1 MNKKNVQESEDK
13 KNRIVLVLGIIPNI
27 IFGAIVIFYMI
38 MIRNGATD
46 LKYAPDLLDYGEA
59 SIVTTAVSIWVGL
72 NIYNFMTKNEV
83 EELVRDSNEKIEKI
97 KKESN
102 QLLEQNLNEKTE
114 KIKRESNQLL
124 EQNLNEKAEKIKKE
138 SNQLLVQNLN
148 EKLETFKDEANQLK
162 LYIYRQKFIETVSQ
176 NASKYPINSFFVRCA
191 LRMKEEKNAW
201 GLDDQKL
208 ADFERRLHEC
218 EDIYESNAWARGG
231 AVAEDLY
238 NDFSKYILE
247 NEKDFF
253 KIKEKINFDEDGD
266 INKNKFD
273 ITTITN
279 IEEYIYLSVRVGDIL
294 FYKNAGKKRIN
305 KDANI
310 ENLKEVIIYYRLAE
324 ILLNECEDVTNE
336 EKAYMKNT
344 IGYTYRLIAN
354 ESIDGKEVYN
364 KYMYNKLAI
373 IYGEECIKL
382 CNTRGRYYRNLALP
396 YQTMFQNY
404 KEYDNNFKF
413 DLENLVKNTGLLNET
428 TKQKYQKHIKEG
440 LKLITERGY
449 SLAADLDKTDYKAF
463 NNTGALILKGID
475 EEYEISE
482 RANIIC
488 NTYLNDKGMLIS
500 ELFDSE
506 RVMILREKIL
516 QQLEIA
522 KNNLKTA
529 TEISPTFEDS
539 RYNFA
544 KACIY
549 KGLLERDENKKKV
562 EFDLAK
568 QALDI
573 VFILNKSCQSG
584 KYTLRNYYEA
594 LGMLEDAVRINKEL
608 LNRGDSRPLMDLY
621 LKRII
626 QQRSKDWEKT
636 RYLYDKKIRQ
646 MIIEMY
652 GDLIT
657 VHEVDSLCES
667 MMTPYIKDIEDE
679 ERDDK

>member
-59 SIVTTAVSIWVGL
+59 SIITTAVSIWVGL

-83 EELVRDSNEKIEKI
+83 EELVRDSND
-97 KKESN
+97 
-102 QLLEQNLNEKTE
+102 
-114 KIKRESNQLL
+114 
-124 EQNLNEKAEKIKKE
+124 
-138 SNQLLVQNLN
+138 
-148 EKLETFKDEANQLK
+148 KLEKFKEETNKLK
-162 LYIYRQKFIETVSQ
+162 SYIYRQKFIETVSQ

-191 LRMKEEKNAW
+191 LKMKEEKNAW

-208 ADFERRLHEC
+208 ADFERRLYEC
-218 EDIYESNAWARGG
+218 EDIYESNVWSRGG

-238 NDFSKYILE
+238 NDFSKYISE
-247 NEKDFF
+247 TEKEFF

-279 IEEYIYLSVRVGDIL
+279 IEEYIYLSVRIGDIL

-305 KDANI
+305 KKASID
-310 ENLKEVIIYYRLAE
+310 NLKETIIYYRLAD

-354 ESIDGKEVYN
+354 ESIDEKEVYN
-364 KYMYNKLAI
+364 KYMYNKRAI

-396 YQTMFQNY
+396 YQTMYENY
-404 KEYDNNFKF
+404 RKYKHTFRS

-428 TKQKYQKHIKEG
+428 MKQNYQGNIKEG
-440 LKLITERGY
+440 LKLITERSY
-449 SLAADLDKTDYKAF
+449 FLAADLDKTDYKAF
-463 NNTGALILKGID
+463 NNIGALILKGID
-475 EEYEISE
+475 ETYKING
-482 RANIIC
+482 RADIIC
-488 NTYLNDKGMLIS
+488 NTYLNDKGMLVS

-506 RVMILREKIL
+506 RVMKAKEDIL
-516 QQLEIA
+516 QRLEIA
-522 KNNLKTA
+522 KINLKAA

-573 VFILNKSCQSG
+573 VFILNKSCQGG

-608 LNRGDSRPLMDLY
+608 LNGGDGRPLMDLY
-621 LKRII
+621 LKKMI

-636 RYLYDKKIRQ
+636 RYFYDKNIRD
-646 MIIEMY
+646 MIIKMY
-652 GDLIT
+652 GDSIT
-657 VHEVDSLCES
+657 VQEADRLCES
-667 MMTPYIKDIEDE
+667 MMTPYIKDIGDE
-679 ERDDK
+679 ARDDK